1 MPLPVSKPAPA
12 GASRKPVRVCV
23 VDDSA
28 VVRGFIVRILESEPG
43 IDIVATCSN
52 GQAAVMQAGRCMA
65 DVIVLDIEMPIMD
78 GLAALPK
85 ILAADPGVQVLMA
98 STLTQRNADVTLKA
112 LARGAADYI
121 PKPAANRLGA
131 NEEFRR
137 QLIEK
142 VCALGARRSKL
153 AEPRSREAT
162 PPPFGTPAEIKLRT
176 VATVVPELL
185 VIGSSTGGPQALTA
199 LLRALPPSVDAPI
212 LIAQHMPP
220 TFTGILAQHLT
231 QACGRACSEAK
242 EGEPLRRSTVLIAP
256 GDFHLEVGYQGP
268 RAVAHLTKAA
278 PENFCR
284 PSLNPLLRSAVR
296 AFGAQA
302 AAVVLTGMGS
312 DGFDGARDVAAAGGA
327 LVAQDE
333 ATSVVWG
340 MPGAVAKAGLCSA
353 VLPLSQIAQH
363 LARLF
368 AETA

>member
-1 MPLPVSKPAPA
+1 MPLSLIKPAL
-12 GASRKPVRVCV
+12 ASSATRKPVRVCV

-28 VVRGFIVRILESEPG
+28 VVRGFIVRILEAEPG
-43 IDIVATCSN
+43 IDVVATCSN
-52 GQAAVMQAGRCMA
+52 GQAAVLQAGRNAA
-65 DVIVLDIEMPIMD
+65 DVMVLDIEMPIMD
-78 GLAALPK
+78 GLTALPK
-85 ILAADPGVQVLMA
+85 ILAADPGLQILMA

-121 PKPAANRLGA
+121 PKPGASRLGA

-137 QLIEK
+137 QLTEK
-142 VCALGARRSKL
+142 VFALGARRSKL
-153 AEPRSREAT
+153 SDRSRDVAA
-162 PPPFGTPAEIKLRT
+162 PAFGVHAEIKLRAI
-176 VATVVPELL
+176 ATVRPELL

-212 LIAQHMPP
+212 VVAQHMPP

-256 GDFHLEVGYQGP
+256 GDFHLEVAMQAG
-268 RAVAHLTKAA
+268 RATAHLTKAP

-302 AAVVLTGMGS
+302 AAVILTGMGS

-340 MPGAVAKAGLCSA
+340 MPGAVAKGGLCSA
-353 VLPLSQIAQH
+353 VLPLPQIASH

-368 AETA
+368 AEAA